1 MHHAGVLLDHH
12 HDAFTACVLM
22 VCGLLLAACR
32 RGLREATRW
41 AIPAHGSVSLL
52 VQFASDSV
60 GKFSEVLGFDVL
72 RGERNQKVVLT
83 GACDYP
89 RISTEA
95 R

>member
-1 MHHAGVLLDHH
+1 MK
-12 HDAFTACVLM
+12 
-22 VCGLLLAACR
+22 
-32 RGLREATRW
+32 EATRW
-41 AIPAHGSVSLL
+41 VIPPHGSVSLL

-72 RGERNQKVVLT
+72 CGERNQKVVLT

-95 R
+95 RWVLLCAGCWCAKVLG

>member
-1 MHHAGVLLDHH
+1 MCCLLFYALA
-12 HDAFTACVLM
+12 AFVTL
-22 VCGLLLAACR
+22 VCCLSLLLAVCR
-32 RGLREATRW
+32 RGLKEATRW
-41 AIPAHGSVSLL
+41 VIPPHSSVSLL
-52 VQFASDSV
+52 VQFSSDSV

-72 RGERNQKVVLT
+72 CGERNQKVVLT

>member
-1 MHHAGVLLDHH
+1 
-12 HDAFTACVLM
+12 
-22 VCGLLLAACR
+22 
-32 RGLREATRW
+32 
-41 AIPAHGSVSLL
+41 VSLL

-72 RGERNQKVVLT
+72 CGERNQKVVLT